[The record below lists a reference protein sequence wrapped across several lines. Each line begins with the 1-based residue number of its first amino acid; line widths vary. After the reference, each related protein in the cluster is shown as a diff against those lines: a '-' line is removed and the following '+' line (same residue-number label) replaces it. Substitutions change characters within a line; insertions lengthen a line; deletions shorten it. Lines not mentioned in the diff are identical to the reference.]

1 MRGEQTGKA
10 APAAGRLRVTG
21 ELGWLRRVLVCSPG
35 EEIRRV
41 PPAERDRYLVEDLL
55 WLPRAQEQH
64 AAFVRALSLLMRA
77 APRATGDPEPRV
89 IDLRAELRRALT
101 SPGAAD
107 AAETLLEEVCHLEP
121 RLQGAEIDEEL
132 ASLHQALASGS
143 DRLAD
148 DLIAGVLEPR
158 VAPGRELFR
167 ICPSPNIVFARDYQ
181 FVLGGGAF
189 VSSMA
194 KQVRWKEPAIARFLF
209 DHALGLGAVSFDVKS
224 LPIGARARRRVEAVP
239 GDLLVEGGDV
249 MALDRR
255 TVLVGLSERT
265 SLRGATALALGLRWL
280 RREHPEAFPFTEL
293 CAVEMPPKRA
303 MMHLDTVFT
312 LVDAGLALA
321 YPPLTFPGA
330 REEMPVLSCDLA
342 CDPEAPLAFR
352 PAGPFGEAMARRLSR
367 PGRPLTLVAGGGH
380 HRTSQHREQ
389 WCDACNAFAVGPG
402 VAVSYD
408 RNDRTLAALAAL
420 DTPAR
425 ALTATPGHAHRPG
438 AKVLAD
444 HLRPFRLIHAS
455 DLTPAVARALCA
467 GGDRV
472 MVCIDGGEL
481 GRARGGPHCMT
492 MALYREVDGVGG
504 GGARATS

>member
-1 MRGEQTGKA
+1 VRAK
-10 APAAGRLRVTG
+10 PLGRLRVEG

-55 WLPRAQEQH
+55 WLERAQEQH

-77 APRATGDPEPRV
+77 APREKGAPEPEV
-89 IDLRAELRRALT
+89 VDLRVELRRALVN
-101 SPGAAD
+101 PGAGE
-107 AAETLLEEVCHLEP
+107 AAETLLEEICQLEP
-121 RLQGAEIDEEL
+121 RLRGAEIDEEL
-132 ASLHQALASGS
+132 SALRAALAAGS

-158 VAPGRELFR
+158 IAPGRELFR
-167 ICPSPNIVFARDYQ
+167 ICPSPNIVFTRDYQ

-194 KQVRWKEPAIARFLF
+194 RQVRWKEPAIARFLF
-209 DHALGLGAVSFDVKS
+209 DHALGLGAVSFDVQR
-224 LPIGARARRRVEAVP
+224 LPIGARARRRVEAAP
-239 GDLLVEGGDV
+239 GELRVEGGDV

-255 TVLVGLSERT
+255 SVLVGLSERT

-280 RREHPEAFPFTEL
+280 RRQHPEEFPFTEL
-293 CAVEMPPKRA
+293 CAVEMPPRRA

-312 LVDAGLALA
+312 LVDRGLALA

-330 REEMPVLSCDLA
+330 REEMPVLTCDLD
-342 CDPEAPLAFR
+342 CDPEAPVAFR
-352 PAGPFGEAMARRLSR
+352 PAGPFSEAMARRLSS
-367 PGRPLTLVAGGGH
+367 PGRPLTLIAGGGRD
-380 HRTSQHREQ
+380 RTFQHREQ

-420 DTPAR
+420 DAPGG
-425 ALTATPGHAHRPG
+425 ALVVTPGHRRAP
-438 AKVLAD
+438 AD
-444 HLRPFRLIHAS
+444 HLRPFRVLHAA
-455 DLTPAVARALCA
+455 DLTPREARALVSSGERA
-467 GGDRV
+467 

-481 GRARGGPHCMT
+481 GRMRGGPHCMT
-492 MALYREVDGVGG
+492 MALVREADDVKAPPG
-504 GGARATS
+504 

>member
-1 MRGEQTGKA
+1 MRA
-10 APAAGRLRVTG
+10 RSLRVEG

-35 EEIRRV
+35 EELRRV
-41 PPAERDRYLVEDLL
+41 PPAERERYLVEDLL

-64 AAFVRALSLLMRA
+64 AAFVRALSILMRA
-77 APRATGDPEPRV
+77 APRTKGEPEPEV
-89 IDLRAELRRALT
+89 VDLRAELRRTLMSAE
-101 SPGAAD
+101 
-107 AAETLLEEVCHLEP
+107 AAEPGEGLLEEICHLEP
-121 RLQGAEIDEEL
+121 RLHGAEIDEEI
-132 ASLHQALASGS
+132 AALRALLDQGS
-143 DRLAD
+143 AQLAD
-148 DLIAGVLEPR
+148 DLIAGVPEARLS
-158 VAPGRELFR
+158 PGGELFR
-167 ICPSPNIVFARDYQ
+167 IRPSPNIVFARDYQ

-194 KQVRWKEPAIARFLF
+194 KQVRRKEPALARFLF
-209 DHALGLGAVSFDVKS
+209 DHALGLGHVSFDVRS
-224 LPIGARARRRVEAVP
+224 LAKGARARRRVDAVP
-239 GDLLVEGGDV
+239 GDLLIEGGDV

-265 SLRGATALALGLRWL
+265 TLRGASALAVGLRWL

-352 PAGPFGEAMARRLSR
+352 PVGPFSEAMARRLSQ
-367 PGRPLTLVAGGGH
+367 PGKPLTLVAGGGH
-380 HRTSQHREQ
+380 HRTFQHREQ

-402 VAVSYD
+402 VAISYD

-425 ALTATPGHAHRPG
+425 ALLATPGHASAP
-438 AKVLAD
+438 AD
-444 HLRPFRLIHAS
+444 HLRPFRMIHAN
-455 DLTPAVARALCA
+455 DLTPRRARELV
-467 GGDRV
+467 GGGERV
-472 MVCIDGGEL
+472 MVAIDGGEL

-492 MALYREVDGVGG
+492 MALHREADDA
-504 GGARATS
+504 GAAGRAP

>member
-1 MRGEQTGKA
+1 METLKK
-10 APAAGRLRVTG
+10 LRVEG

-35 EEIRRV
+35 EELRRV

-64 AAFVRALSLLMRA
+64 AAFVRALTLLMRA
-77 APRATGDPEPRV
+77 APRGKDDPEPEV
-89 IDLRAELRRALT
+89 VDLRTELRRALV
-101 SPGAAD
+101 SPDMLEAAD
-107 AAETLLEEVCHLEP
+107 ALLEEVCHLEP
-121 RLQGAEIDEEL
+121 RLRGAEVDEEI
-132 ASLHQALASGS
+132 AALRALLDAKSE
-143 DRLAD
+143 RLAD
-148 DLIAGVLEPR
+148 DLISGVPEPQ
-158 VAPGRELFR
+158 VSPGRELYR

-181 FVLGGGAF
+181 FVLGAGAF

-194 KQVRWKEPAIARFLF
+194 KMVRWKEPAIARFLF
-209 DHALGLGAVSFDVKS
+209 DHALGLDRPTIDVRS
-224 LPIGARARRRVEAVP
+224 LTGARARRRVEATP
-239 GDLLVEGGDV
+239 GELLVEGGDV

-255 TVLVGLSERT
+255 TVLLGLSERT
-265 SLRGATALALGLRWL
+265 SLRGATALALGLRHL
-280 RREHPEAFPFTEL
+280 RRQHPEAFPFTEL

-312 LVDAGLALA
+312 LVDEALALA

-352 PAGPFGEAMARRLSR
+352 PVGPFSEAMARRLSR

-380 HRTSQHREQ
+380 HRTYQHREQ

-408 RNDRTLAALAAL
+408 RNDRTLTALGAL
-420 DTPAR
+420 DTPES
-425 ALTATPGHAHRPG
+425 ALSVTPGGRAP
-438 AKVLAD
+438 AD
-444 HLRPFRLIHAS
+444 HLRPFQVLHAS
-455 DLTPAVARALCA
+455 DLTPKKAKALL
-467 GGDRV
+467 GSGERV

-492 MALYREVDGVGG
+492 MALYREG
-504 GGARATS
+504 